1 MPRIQLLKR
10 ASLTSRAATAF
21 ISNAMT
27 LNPKLAKLLNDQIN
41 NEMSSSYIYL
51 AMAAWFEQTPY
62 NGFASWMFNQSREE
76 TMHALKFYQY
86 LVDRDAKVQ
95 LMPIAKPKADFKNP
109 IDVFQHSLKQEQLV
123 TSQINDLFEV
133 AEQVKDHASKN
144 LLLWFLNE
152 QMEEEK
158 SVRDML
164 DRLKLAGNDTASL
177 LVLDREAGSRQT
189 GGADADAGAGA
200 GA

>member
-1 MPRIQLLKR
+1 
-10 ASLTSRAATAF
+10 
-21 ISNAMT
+21 MT
-27 LNPKLAKLLNDQIN
+27 LNPKLAKLLNEQIN

-62 NGFASWMFNQSREE
+62 TGFAGWMFNQSREE

-86 LVDRDAKVQ
+86 VVDRDAAVVLQ
-95 LMPIAKPKADFKNP
+95 PIAKPKADFKNP
-109 IDVFQHSLKQEQLV
+109 IDVFETSLKQEQKV
-123 TSQINDLFEV
+123 TQQINELFEV

-158 SVRDML
+158 TVRDML
-164 DRLKLAGNDTASL
+164 DRLKLAGNDPASL
-177 LVLDREAGSRQT
+177 LVLDREAGMRKPPAGGSQSN
-189 GGADADAGAGA
+189 GAD
-200 GA
+200 

>member
-1 MPRIQLLKR
+1 
-10 ASLTSRAATAF
+10 
-21 ISNAMT
+21 MT
-27 LNPKLAKLLNDQIN
+27 LNPKLAKLLNEQIN

-62 NGFASWMFNQSREE
+62 MGFAGWMFNQSREE

-86 LVDRDAKVQ
+86 VVDRDAAVVLQ
-95 LMPIAKPKADFKNP
+95 PIAKPRADFKNP
-109 IDVFQHSLKQEQLV
+109 IDVFETSLKQEQKV
-123 TSQINDLFEV
+123 TQQINELFEV

-158 SVRDML
+158 TVRDML
-164 DRLKLAGNDTASL
+164 DRLKLAGNDPASL
-177 LVLDREAGSRQT
+177 LVLDREAGARQAPT
-189 GGADADAGAGA
+189 GSGGGTPRSHPGA
-200 GA
+200 

>member
-1 MPRIQLLKR
+1 
-10 ASLTSRAATAF
+10 
-21 ISNAMT
+21 MT
-27 LNPKLAKLLNDQIN
+27 LNPKLAKLLNEQIN

-62 NGFASWMFNQSREE
+62 MGFAGWMFNQSREE

-86 LVDRDAKVQ
+86 VVDRDAAVVLQ
-95 LMPIAKPKADFKNP
+95 PIAKPRADFKNP
-109 IDVFQHSLKQEQLV
+109 IDVFETSLKQEQKV
-123 TSQINDLFEV
+123 TQQINELFEV

-158 SVRDML
+158 TVRDML
-164 DRLKLAGNDTASL
+164 DRLKLAGNDPASL
-177 LVLDREAGSRQT
+177 LVLDREAGARQAPT
-189 GGADADAGAGA
+189 GGGGGTPRSHPGA
-200 GA
+200 